1 MKHVSLFFATF
12 ILFPTIVL
20 GVDLG
25 DLNKKEEHAQAL
37 SLLCMQT
44 KFDPEELHSVMKNF
58 DKKKVLPKKFLK
70 AAGTGA
76 EFGYAV
82 KLVNQVY
89 FVTYGS
95 RQQTFG
101 GPFCS
106 IMVENVSFLEAKTVI
121 KEYFS
126 SFKFVKDDKM
136 GLSSVSLF
144 VGPAPGY
151 QKDLVMAVQTE
162 AGLSNFSF
170 FFADPKLLVG
180 R

>member
-25 DLNKKEEHAQAL
+25 DLTKKEEHAQAL

-44 KFDPEELHSVMKNF
+44 KFDPEELHSVM
-58 DKKKVLPKKFLK
+58 
-70 AAGTGA
+70 
-76 EFGYAV
+76 

-170 FFADPKLLVG
+170 FFADPKLIVG